1 MLPVILTI
9 ALAAAAQNPAAA
21 PDEAARTDA
30 ALTRI
35 RAALARPER
44 LRISTRHRDLPEPT
58 FRIEIRQHPYFTEV
72 PFIWTFSGGGVPLTA
87 PGLERMGGSQLPR
100 SFGGGTDVLP
110 LFTSLKRALDEHA
123 AKADVQKALEEF
135 CATHICVI
143 PR

>member
-1 MLPVILTI
+1 MSRMRLGVASDDPPNFRTLIEPGGTGSGDRTS
-9 ALAAAAQNPAAA
+9 AA
-21 PDEAARTDA
+21 PDGAARTDA

-100 SFGGGTDVLP
+100 SF
-110 LFTSLKRALDEHA
+110 
-123 AKADVQKALEEF
+123 
-135 CATHICVI
+135 
-143 PR
+143 